1 MTSPTSKSV
10 ELSLPRLSKPAF
22 GAWHANKA
30 AVREVPANSERFGL
44 HESLTFDILH
54 DKLFYISVNEI
65 SFQEIMENISETVN
79 KAIDILEIFLQ
90 KDGEFSLAEIST
102 FSKFNKATAYR
113 LVSTLVKR
121 GFVNQPK
128 KNGKYSLGLKAL
140 DFTFAIRKNFKFV
153 DLAYLYLSRLSKSHI
168 SAYISVLDAD
178 SSLVIEEV
186 AVVDMMRIN
195 SPIGKRMPLHATAC
209 GRVLLS
215 ALSTEERASFYRRA
229 NLKTFTCKTRTDL
242 TNWKPRLKIY
252 DVMAL
257 LMAKKNTS

>member
-1 MTSPTSKSV
+1 
-10 ELSLPRLSKPAF
+10 
-22 GAWHANKA
+22 
-30 AVREVPANSERFGL
+30 
-44 HESLTFDILH
+44 
-54 DKLFYISVNEI
+54 
-65 SFQEIMENISETVN
+65 MENISETVN

-102 FSKFNKATAYR
+102 YSKFNKATAYR

-121 GFVNQPK
+121 GFINQPK

-153 DLAYLYLSRLSKSHI
+153 DLAYLYLSRLSKIHNI

-186 AVVDMMRIN
+186 AVVDTMRIN
-195 SPIGKRMPLHATAC
+195 SPIGKKMPLHATAC

-215 ALSTEERASFYRRA
+215 ALSTEERTSFYRRA
-229 NLKTFTCKTRTDL
+229 NLKTFTCKTITNVTQLETEIENIRRDGVAYGEEEYKLGLMSIASPIQNGNGDIIAAVGIVAPLSQIDTAARHKLVINLKSCTAEISQVIGRT
-242 TNWKPRLKIY
+242 
-252 DVMAL
+252 
-257 LMAKKNTS
+257 S